1 MVTADLSTLT
11 CSRNFN
17 YNCIDDD
24 DNVELSFLNDISTR
38 PIVIGKRF
46 STLYSHCLVGRFGPD
61 DNGPSSGN
69 LNMTTTTM
77 SGLLH
82 ISAFVLSSIYRT
94 YKKNKRENEID

>member
-1 MVTADLSTLT
+1 MNTIVNVDTYAVLSGTVECVERE
-11 CSRNFN
+11 CSF
-17 YNCIDDD
+17 YCI
-24 DNVELSFLNDISTR
+24 LS
-38 PIVIGKRF
+38 RF